1 MTNSTRL
8 RFMIHPHFPFFLL
21 FVLTLMFAL
30 PSEAQQKRVR
40 ILVTDWCPYCS
51 RLEAFLIKE
60 KIRYEKLDV
69 EQSSEGKKL
78 YTQLGRGGVPIV
90 LIGSAVVRGFD
101 KAAIL
106 RELGQG
112 DSQRGVSSGPLF
124 SS

>member
-1 MTNSTRL
+1 MNSTRL
-8 RFMIHPHFPFFLL
+8 RFMIHTRFFLIL
-21 FVLTLMFAL
+21 TCILMLVLPA
-30 PSEAQQKRVR
+30 PSGAQQKRVR

-60 KIRYEKLDV
+60 KIHYEKLDV
-69 EQSSEGKKL
+69 EQSAEGKKL

-90 LIGSAVVRGFD
+90 LIGSTVVRGFD

-106 RELGQG
+106 RELGQRG
-112 DSQRGVSSGPLF
+112 SQKGASAGPLF